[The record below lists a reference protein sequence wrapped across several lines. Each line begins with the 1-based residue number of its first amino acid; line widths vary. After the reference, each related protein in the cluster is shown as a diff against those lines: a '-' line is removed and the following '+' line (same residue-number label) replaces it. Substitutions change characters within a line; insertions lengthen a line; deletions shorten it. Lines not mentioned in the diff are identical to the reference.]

1 MPSGRDRPLS
11 NTDPPSCNSS
21 ALTSRRTFVLLVP
34 EPTFSERSLQ
44 WLLFATRHFCRFG
57 SFLTSTAPS
66 AGGITPFLQN
76 CHLTISRLYSD
87 SHTTSQ
93 DLIYLSDMDELYC
106 WSMRILKD
114 ADRQPVYFV
123 NQTQFTKQ
131 ASDSLDNTVFAD
143 SSDGFFDGTK
153 TPHAPST
160 GKKHM
165 L

>member
-1 MPSGRDRPLS
+1 MAAIRHTVFLPLWSLPYVYSAVRRGYHPIPSKL
-11 NTDPPSCNSS
+11 PPDGNN
-21 ALTSRRTFVLLVP
+21 VP
-34 EPTFSERSLQ
+34 P
-44 WLLFATRHFCRFG
+44 
-57 SFLTSTAPS
+57 
-66 AGGITPFLQN
+66 
-76 CHLTISRLYSD
+76 YSD

-131 ASDSLDNTVFAD
+131 ASDSLDNTAFAYN
-143 SSDGFFDGTK
+143 SDGFFDGIK
-153 TPHAPST
+153 PPHAPST
-160 GKKHM
+160 GKKHI

>member
-1 MPSGRDRPLS
+1 MTVLTAAIRSPET
-11 NTDPPSCNSS
+11 TDEKTAGTGACGEITQSS
-21 ALTSRRTFVLLVP
+21 V
-34 EPTFSERSLQ
+34 
-44 WLLFATRHFCRFG
+44 
-57 SFLTSTAPS
+57 
-66 AGGITPFLQN
+66 
-76 CHLTISRLYSD
+76 
-87 SHTTSQ
+87 
-93 DLIYLSDMDELYC
+93 
-106 WSMRILKD
+106 
-114 ADRQPVYFV
+114 FV